1 MGSLALQENINKH
14 EEYFE
19 NLQKCYNPT
28 QAFARVAVGRSRS
41 SEGLINSDELS
52 EQKLTEF
59 LGETGIFKT
68 LTEIL
73 ISRRF

>member
-28 QAFARVAVGRSRS
+28 QVLSRDAVGRSRS
-41 SEGLINSDELS
+41 SEGLMNSDELS
-52 EQKLTEF
+52 EPKLTEYP
-59 LGETGIFKT
+59 GEIEIF
-68 LTEIL
+68 
-73 ISRRF
+73 

>member
-28 QAFARVAVGRSRS
+28 QAFTRDFTGRSRS
-41 SEGLINSDELS
+41 SEGLMNSYEFS
-52 EQKLTEF
+52 EQKITEF
-59 LGETGIFKT
+59 LGEHRIY
-68 LTEIL
+68 
-73 ISRRF
+73 RFQNT

>member
-28 QAFARVAVGRSRS
+28 QAFSRDAVGRSRS
-41 SEGLINSDELS
+41 SEGLMKSDELS
-52 EQKLTEF
+52 EQKIPEF
-59 LGETGIFKT
+59 LGET
-68 LTEIL
+68 
-73 ISRRF
+73 